1 MAGELISREALERII
16 QRAAELQA
24 AERDIGEGLTKD
36 ELLTLGQDVGIPT
49 RYLQQALLEEQ
60 TRTVVEEGHGTLP
73 WLAGPLR
80 LSAPRGVRGERAALL
95 KALGGWMEDEE
106 LLQVKRRYADRT
118 SWEPKVGAF
127 ASIQRALGSKGKTYA
142 LARAA
147 EVAGQV
153 TQLEPGFCHAQLMA
167 NVQNLRK
174 ARLAGAGALAALATA
189 AVALGAA
196 VPIPLISPL
205 PFVTGAALGVTA
217 PFGGRGPR
225 PPNEGGQIG
234 REQRLHHRDR
244 RPEGVRHRHRGRDRR
259 PRAQECAVARA
270 RQAVRLR
277 HDLRIQHIEPHD
289 RRHGRGHAARRPLR
303 GAALLQPGAADAA
316 RGGRAD
322 RDHVGGDVP
331 ARARLHQHA
340 RQAAR

>member
-60 TRTVVEEGHGTLP
+60 TRTVVEEGRGTLA

-80 LSAPRGVRGERAALL
+80 LSAARVVPGERAALL

-153 TQLEPGFCHAQLMA
+153 AQLEPGFCHAQLMA

-196 VPIPLISPL
+196 GPIPPPSP
-205 PFVTGAALGVTA
+205 PPVVPGAAPRGPPPLRA
-217 PFGGRGPR
+217 RRPPPPNQRGPR
-225 PPNEGGQIG
+225 
-234 REQRLHHRDR
+234 
-244 RPEGVRHRHRGRDRR
+244 RPE
-259 PRAQECAVARA
+259 
-270 RQAVRLR
+270 QA
-277 HDLRIQHIEPHD
+277 P
-289 RRHGRGHAARRPLR
+289 
-303 GAALLQPGAADAA
+303 
-316 RGGRAD
+316 
-322 RDHVGGDVP
+322 
-331 ARARLHQHA
+331 
-340 RQAAR
+340 